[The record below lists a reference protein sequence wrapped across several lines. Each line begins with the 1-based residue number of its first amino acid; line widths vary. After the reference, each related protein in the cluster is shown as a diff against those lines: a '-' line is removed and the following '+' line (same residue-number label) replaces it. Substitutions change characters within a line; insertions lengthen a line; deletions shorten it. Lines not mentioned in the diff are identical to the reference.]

1 MCRLRN
7 SIAAAGARLAL
18 VLAVTLIAGIPATA
32 SFALPPALPGVATFS
47 IVACDTLRG
56 EWGVAVASRF
66 LAVGSVVPWA
76 RAGVGAIATQAV
88 ANTDFGPLALESL
101 QKGYTAIETLDR
113 LIDGDPQR
121 ATRQVGVVD
130 AGGASA
136 TFTGERCE
144 SWAGGLHGPGF
155 AIQGNILGGPDVAD
169 AMAKA
174 FQITEGSLPERLL
187 AALVAG
193 EAAGGDR
200 RGKQSAA
207 LLVVKARGGYQGGND
222 RYVDLRVDDAEDPI
236 AELARL
242 YSLHART
249 FLPDVHARLGDEAL
263 AAGDR
268 ARADR
273 EYARVVDL
281 YRNAIDESPRDPD
294 PRNGLAWFYAERRVN
309 LDEAYRLAQEALSLR
324 PNSWQVLDTL
334 AEIQFARGDAGKA
347 LDLAQKALGL
357 DPQNVYLKRQEERFR
372 SAAQAGGKP

>member
-1 MCRLRN
+1 MRTVRN
-7 SIAAAGARLAL
+7 PIASAAALLPLAL
-18 VLAVTLIAGIPATA
+18 IVAVGAASLAAPSL
-32 SFALPPALPGVATFS
+32 ALPPPLPGVATFS
-47 IVACDTLRG
+47 IVACDTAEG

-88 ANTDFGPLALESL
+88 ANTHFGPLGLESL
-101 QKGYTAIETLDR
+101 EKGLSAAQVLDL

-130 AGGASA
+130 AHGASA

-144 SWAGGLHGPGF
+144 SWAGGLRGPGF
-155 AIQGNILGGPDVAD
+155 AIQGNILAGPDVAD

-174 FQITEGSLPERLL
+174 FQIAEGSLSERLL
-187 AALVAG
+187 AALAAG
-193 EAAGGDR
+193 DEAGGDR

-207 LLVVKARGGYQGGND
+207 LLVVKAKGGYQGGND
-222 RYVDLRVDDAEDPI
+222 RYVDLRVDDSESPI

-249 FLPDVHARLGDEAL
+249 FLPGVHARLGDDAL
-263 AAGDR
+263 AAEDR
-268 ARADR
+268 TRADR
-273 EYARVVDL
+273 EYARVIHL
-281 YRNAIDESPRDPD
+281 YRNAIDASPRDPD

-309 LDEAYRLAQEALSLR
+309 LDEAYRLAQEALSLQ

-334 AEIQFARGDAGKA
+334 AEIQFARGEAGKA
-347 LDLAQKALGL
+347 LDLAKKALVL
-357 DPQNVYLKRQEERFR
+357 DPQNVYLKKQEERFR
-372 SAAQAGGKP
+372 SAAQGGGPH